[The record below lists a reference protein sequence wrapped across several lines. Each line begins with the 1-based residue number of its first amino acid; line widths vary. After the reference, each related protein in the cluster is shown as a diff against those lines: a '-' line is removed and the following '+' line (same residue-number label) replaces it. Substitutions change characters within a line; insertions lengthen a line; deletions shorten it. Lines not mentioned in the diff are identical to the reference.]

1 MDTRTP
7 SPLPKAI
14 ADGTIKLADAE
25 IECAVLEDGTRVLSQ
40 RGIGRALKRSRTGY
54 FKAGPDADGGAAL
67 PHILRP
73 AALKPFFPNDLSVVL
88 NYIEYVPRQ
97 GGRSA
102 HGITARAFLEI
113 CDIWQRAAAAK
124 ALRPNQLHVVEEIR
138 RLTAGLTYIGLI
150 ALIDEQTRYQERRS
164 QNELQAILEAYVLPE
179 HRTWVQEIPPEF
191 TQLLCRTYGWRYS
204 EDNRTPRYAGT
215 FIRKVIY
222 EQMPTPVLPKL
233 DELNPTGSNGRRKRK
248 HHSHLT
254 VSHGREHFKSQLI
267 AVMTLLR
274 ATPPG
279 KKEFFWRLFERNF
292 GNQPDFDLGDIE

>member
-1 MDTRTP
+1 VGDAGVKAVRTCEIARAKGTAVDTRTP

-97 GGRSA
+97 GGRLA

-124 ALRPNQLHVVEEIR
+124 ALRPNQFHVVEEIR
-138 RLTAGLTYIGLI
+138 RLTAGLT
-150 ALIDEQTRYQERRS
+150 
-164 QNELQAILEAYVLPE
+164 
-179 HRTWVQEIPPEF
+179 
-191 TQLLCRTYGWRYS
+191 
-204 EDNRTPRYAGT
+204 
-215 FIRKVIY
+215 
-222 EQMPTPVLPKL
+222 
-233 DELNPTGSNGRRKRK
+233 
-248 HHSHLT
+248 
-254 VSHGREHFKSQLI
+254 
-267 AVMTLLR
+267 
-274 ATPPG
+274 
-279 KKEFFWRLFERNF
+279 
-292 GNQPDFDLGDIE
+292 